1 MQSTPSTNT
10 PKVESTHWKYHHEME
25 ECNFTS
31 INYDCFIFDPVRQN
45 IHTQST
51 PKMHNQKGTTAA
63 CILQKNLEMEEQTI
77 SWIFFIINTA
87 WVSSFQWPPIN
98 ILLQFLSMTSIT
110 FATFISYFRSG
121 TVKTKLY
128 GSLTSEV
135 HNLYRKQQ
143 PYEFQNIHSNFS
155 LHSKRQLPS
164 FFFLQLT
171 PQL

>member
-1 MQSTPSTNT
+1 MIASFLIQWG
-10 PKVESTHWKYHHEME
+10 K
-25 ECNFTS
+25 
-31 INYDCFIFDPVRQN
+31 I
-45 IHTQST
+45 ST

-121 TVKTKLY
+121 TVKMKLY

-164 FFFLQLT
+164 FFFFYSWHHNYKT
-171 PQL
+171 RTNFERKKER